1 MKRSLGKRRSAP
13 ASGRVVRPG
22 VAPRLVLDT
31 GARIA
36 LQRDD
41 ARAYQHLLT
50 AAQRGFLIVVPTL
63 VVLEALEGAKAP
75 ATVDRTVKKI
85 DVEIPL
91 LPAVTRQVPGLK
103 RSSGVDSTTDVVVVL
118 EALSVPG
125 SMILTSDPVDI
136 HRILEAAGA
145 HGRVPVLRV

>member
-1 MKRSLGKRRSAP
+1 VGSRIL
-13 ASGRVVRPG
+13 RPG
-22 VAPRLVLDT
+22 IAPRLVLDT
-31 GARIA
+31 GALIA
-36 LQRDD
+36 LERDD

-50 AAQRGFLIVVPTL
+50 ADQRGFLVVVPTL

-75 ATVDRTVKKI
+75 ATVERIVKKI

-91 LPAVTRQVPGLK
+91 LPAVTRQVPDLK

-118 EALSVPG
+118 EALAVPG
-125 SMILTSDPVDI
+125 SMILTSDPIDI

-145 HGRVPVLRV
+145 HGRVPVLRI